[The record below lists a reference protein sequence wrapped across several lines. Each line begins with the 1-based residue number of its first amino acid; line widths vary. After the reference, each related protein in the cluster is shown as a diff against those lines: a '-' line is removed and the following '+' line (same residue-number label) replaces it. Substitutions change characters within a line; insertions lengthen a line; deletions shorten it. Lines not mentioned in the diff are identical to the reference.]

1 MAISRTVNALLRAN
15 YKTIATTVLGLLVTL
30 ATVAAAGAA
39 EIKVFSTIGFRAILQ
54 ELGPQFEKTSGH
66 KLTTTFDV
74 AAALKRRV
82 EAGEPFDIAVLT
94 VPIMSDLI
102 RQGKIVANT
111 RIDLARGGMGL
122 AVRTGSPKSDVSSTE
137 ALKRTLLGAKSIVYP
152 KEGLAGTNFTRIQER
167 LGIAEAI
174 KPKARLTG
182 SDSPAELVAR
192 GEAEIAVHIIP
203 ELVAVKGVE
212 LLGPFPAELQSYIVL
227 PGGVAVNAVEPKAAN
242 EFLQFLV
249 GPAARPVMTRRGY
262 ESGT

>member
-111 RIDLARGGMGL
+111 RIDLARGG
-122 AVRTGSPKSDVSSTE
+122 
-137 ALKRTLLGAKSIVYP
+137 
-152 KEGLAGTNFTRIQER
+152 
-167 LGIAEAI
+167 
-174 KPKARLTG
+174 
-182 SDSPAELVAR
+182 
-192 GEAEIAVHIIP
+192 
-203 ELVAVKGVE
+203 
-212 LLGPFPAELQSYIVL
+212 
-227 PGGVAVNAVEPKAAN
+227 
-242 EFLQFLV
+242 
-249 GPAARPVMTRRGY
+249 
-262 ESGT
+262 